1 MVRVMVVDDDPGVC
15 SSLAAFLEDWGL
27 EVETFGSGEE
37 ALEWLRSGDIQV
49 AVVDLR
55 LPGISGDQLIPMMRE
70 ISPNLPCIIYTGSAD
85 FTGIPEL
92 RDVPVYK
99 KPISDLSILVERIMA
114 LAKGR

>member
-15 SSLAAFLEDWGL
+15 SSLEAFLEDWGL
-27 EVETFGSGEE
+27 EVTAFGSGEE
-37 ALEWLRSGDIQV
+37 ALEWLSSGDIQV

-92 RDVPVYK
+92 YDVPVYK